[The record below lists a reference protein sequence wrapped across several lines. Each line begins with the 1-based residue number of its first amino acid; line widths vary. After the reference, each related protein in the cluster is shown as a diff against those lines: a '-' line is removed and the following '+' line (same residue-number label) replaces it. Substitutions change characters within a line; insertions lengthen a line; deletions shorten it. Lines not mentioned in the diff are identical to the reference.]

1 MGRLDRRAPAGFF
14 SGMPIRPL
22 PTKLL
27 AVLAGVAACA
37 LLAGCATDPYFGQ
50 VRQRPGVVEL
60 SSGLFYEILQPGTGP
75 FPKSTDTVRV
85 NYTGMLT
92 DGRVFDASARHNPPG
107 PAEFRL
113 DQVILG
119 WTEGLQKINVGGKI
133 RLHVPGYLAYGP
145 RGVPN
150 LIPPDATLVF
160 EVELLAIN
168 PAGR

>member
-1 MGRLDRRAPAGFF
+1 
-14 SGMPIRPL
+14 MPIRPML
-22 PTKLL
+22 SKLL
-27 AVLAGVAACA
+27 ALLAGVAACG
-37 LLAGCATDPYFGQ
+37 LFAGCATDPYFSQ

-75 FPKSTDTVRV
+75 FPKSTDTVQV
-85 NYTGMLT
+85 NYVGKLT
-92 DGRVFDASARHNPPG
+92 DGRVFDSSASHGG
-107 PAEFRL
+107 PATFPL
-113 DQVILG
+113 NNVILG
-119 WTEGLQKINVGGKI
+119 WTEGLQKINGGGKI
-133 RLHVPGYLAYGP
+133 RLHVPGYLGYGP